1 MTTGTAE
8 GSVGGLTPEGL
19 LASDLWLDRPDALA
33 RLEERR
39 LSGELSAEQAENLA
53 RFVRDG
59 YFVFRPKLR
68 ESLFEEIDREV
79 ERLWRDQPA
88 DMAFA
93 YRSLL
98 TRFSGGDG
106 GKRLPSVRIA
116 DLHTFSSA
124 ARELFL
130 HDEIHAYVEL
140 ILDEPV
146 VATQSLYF
154 EWGSQQALHRD
165 PVHVRMKPPSHLV
178 AAWIA
183 LEDIGLDC
191 GPLLYVPGSH
201 RLPYYPYGPGR
212 YVFDHDLDG
221 EAGVL
226 AGQEWDLARCRE
238 AGLAPEPLLARRGEV
253 LLWHHSLLHGG
264 APPARPDQTRKSFVV
279 HFTSRAH
286 YPELENT
293 YVDPYAPREKEG
305 DPPATV
311 VYRTSRLMQEG
322 SRVGFSSPLAEQARA
337 DMAAAPGLRERAAR
351 LEERVRFVE
360 TSKFWI
366 LRNAWFAVKGVL
378 GGKEKTQRT

>member
-1 MTTGTAE
+1 MMTSATAAE
-8 GSVGGLTPEGL
+8 SGGLDPAGR

-33 RLEERR
+33 RIEERR
-39 LSGELSAEQAENLA
+39 LSGELSSEQAENLA

-68 ESLFEEIDREV
+68 DTLFDEIDREV
-79 ERLWRDQPA
+79 ARLWRDQPA
-88 DMAFA
+88 DVAFA

-98 TRFSGGDG
+98 ARFSGGDA

-116 DLHTFSSA
+116 DLHTFASA
-124 ARELFL
+124 ALELFL
-130 HDEIHAYVEL
+130 HDEIHRYVEL
-140 ILDEPV
+140 ILDEPI

-183 LEDIGLDC
+183 LEDIGPDC

-201 RLPYYPYGPGR
+201 RLPYYEYGPGR
-212 YVFDHDLDG
+212 YVFDHDMDG

-286 YPELENT
+286 YPEQKNT
-293 YVDPYAPREKEG
+293 YIDPFAPRGREG
-305 DPPATV
+305 DPPAPPATV
-311 VYRTSRLMQEG
+311 VYRTRRLLEEG
-322 SRVGFSSPLAEQARA
+322 GRVGFSSPLAEQARA
-337 DMAAAPGLRERAAR
+337 DMAEAPMLRERAAK

-360 TSKFWI
+360 TSKFWKM
-366 LRNAWFAVKGVL
+366 RNAWFAVKKAL
-378 GGKEKTQRT
+378 GMG